1 MDFAHASLQIDTCN
15 IKQTSECSTP
25 QDAQVRREGVKTGRV
40 DGEEDDVS
48 GTEEHLSEYFLAIQK
63 VLHDI
68 ATKLTNTHRRTCHNI
83 AAARGKK
90 LPTTTNGSLIAD
102 DNEFLELSTNSVLDL
117 ELDVFMAKMEGE
129 AGYEAGGES
138 TSTCEKK

>member
-25 QDAQVRREGVKTGRV
+25 QDAQVRREGGKTGRV
-40 DGEEDDVS
+40 DGEEDDLS

-68 ATKLTNTHRRTCHNI
+68 AAKLTHTHHLTFHNAL
-83 AAARGKK
+83 AAGPAKR
-90 LPTTTNGSLIAD
+90 LRIEYDSEEEE
-102 DNEFLELSTNSVLDL
+102 NEDRHDPEG
-117 ELDVFMAKMEGE
+117 DVISSE
-129 AGYEAGGES
+129 
-138 TSTCEKK
+138 